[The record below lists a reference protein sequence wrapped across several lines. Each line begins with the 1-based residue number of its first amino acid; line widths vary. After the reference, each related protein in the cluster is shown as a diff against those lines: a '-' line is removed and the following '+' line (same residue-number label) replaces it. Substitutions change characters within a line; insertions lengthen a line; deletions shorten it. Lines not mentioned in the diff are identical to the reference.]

1 MVLALGLRVIA
12 GAVSGVSKTRGLEL
26 PVAERVP
33 SRAIVQGCLGAWW
46 SGDASVT
53 MLTEI
58 FGKCVE
64 GKKQY
69 HVVDRELVL
78 RSAINLARGRGE

>member
-1 MVLALGLRVIA
+1 MVLALGLRVMA

-33 SRAIVQGCLGAWW
+33 SRAIVQGVVEALC

-53 MLTEI
+53 MLTRI
-58 FGKCVE
+58 LGNGVE
-64 GKKQY
+64 TKTDY
-69 HVVDRELVL
+69 NVVDCEMVL
-78 RSAINLARGRGE
+78 RNANNPARKRGM